1 MTVAAGFESGF
12 SLATT
17 VPSKVAGVTTR
28 QEFPLSTSV
37 ALFAKGPPPAVS
49 GIVTASPLVEGTCFS
64 FSLET
69 STSDWI
75 KQYRKD
81 VNSRA
86 TVTKKTATTQRLGG
100 ARGFQQA
107 APSRNIREQSGGVRN
122 FSRSAS
128 WICYFPWNL
137 RVYRAW
143 ITFGWEMLSTRN
155 VEGL

>member
-12 SLATT
+12 SLAT
-17 VPSKVAGVTTR
+17 VPLKVVGVKRSKSFLCAPVVPCLQGSPPPT
-28 QEFPLSTSV
+28 
-37 ALFAKGPPPAVS
+37 PPPAES
-49 GIVTASPLVEGTCFS
+49 GIVTASPLVERTCFS

-75 KQYRKD
+75 KQYGKD

-100 ARGFQQA
+100 ARGFLQA

-128 WICYFPWNL
+128 WICYFPGNL
-137 RVYRAW
+137 RVHRAW
-143 ITFGWEMLSTRN
+143 IRFGWEMLRT
-155 VEGL
+155 